1 MNLKEQLLTI
11 FISIIYGFFTSLIF
25 NINKNVLFNKNIF
38 KKLIT
43 NFLFVLDLVLIY
55 FIIIKKINDGILTYY
70 SYICIIIGILLQK
83 YIINIKKTYKK

>member
-1 MNLKEQLLTI
+1 MNLTEQLLTI

-25 NINKNVLFNKNIF
+25 NINKNVLFNKSIF
-38 KKLIT
+38 KKLIM

-83 YIINIKKTYKK
+83 YIINIKKAYKK

>member
-11 FISIIYGFFTSLIF
+11 FISILYGFFTYLLFYINR
-25 NINKNVLFNKNIF
+25 NILSNKNIL
-38 KKLIT
+38 KKIIINL
-43 NFLFVLDLVLIY
+43 LFVLDLVLMY
-55 FIIIKKINDGILTYY
+55 FIIIKKINDGVLTYY